1 MSHPILYSPT
11 ETDFYHNGIGI
22 LSDCVLCE
30 VTEEANGAFELAMQY
45 PMDGIHFE
53 NIVDRC
59 IIKAKP
65 NQSANP
71 QLFRVYSTSKPMSG
85 IVSIFAEHIS
95 YDLSGIPVS
104 PFKAENASDA
114 MIGLKNNAVIDCPF
128 TFRTD
133 KLTLA
138 KFSVSVPGSIRSEL
152 GGSRGSILD
161 VFGGEYEFD
170 NFDVILHNSR
180 GKNNGVSIR
189 YGKNLTDMKQDR
201 NCASVYTGIYPYWTG
216 EVNGKQTVVE
226 LPEKIVKAKG
236 AHDFVKIKTVDFSE
250 AYQEKPDADELR
262 AISISYIESNNIGVP
277 SVSLS
282 VSFAQLERIEE
293 YRGQRLLEDV
303 NLFDTV
309 NVEFPALGVSENAKA
324 VKVVYDALADRVKSI
339 ALGSGRA
346 NISDTIASLGEIKK
360 VYRIPK
366 QIE

>member
-1 MSHPILYSPT
+1 MSYPILYSPT

-30 VTEEANGAFELAMQY
+30 VTEEANGAFELVMQY

-53 NIVDRC
+53 SIVDRC

-71 QLFRVYSTSKPMSG
+71 QLFRVYSTSKPMPG
-85 IVSIFAEHIS
+85 IVSIFAAHIS
-95 YDLSGIPVS
+95 YDLSGITVS
-104 PFKAENASDA
+104 PFTANYAEEAMSGLLDNAS
-114 MIGLKNNAVIDCPF
+114 IDCPF

-133 KLTLA
+133 GVMRLGI
-138 KFSVSVPGSIRSEL
+138 FSVAVPCSIRSRL
-152 GGSRGSILD
+152 GGSKDSILD

-201 NCASVYTGIYPYWTG
+201 NCDSVYTGIHPYWAG
-216 EVNGKQTVVE
+216 KVDGKQTVVE
-226 LPEKIVKAKG
+226 LPEKIVTAKG
-236 AHDFVKIKTVDFSE
+236 SHDFVKIKTVDFSE
-250 AYQEKPDADELR
+250 EYKEKPDADELR

-293 YRGQRLLEDV
+293 YKGQRFLEDV

-339 ALGSGRA
+339 DLGSGRA
-346 NISDTIASLGEIKK
+346 NISDTIASLGEMKK
-360 VYRIPK
+360 FTEFQNR
-366 QIE
+366 